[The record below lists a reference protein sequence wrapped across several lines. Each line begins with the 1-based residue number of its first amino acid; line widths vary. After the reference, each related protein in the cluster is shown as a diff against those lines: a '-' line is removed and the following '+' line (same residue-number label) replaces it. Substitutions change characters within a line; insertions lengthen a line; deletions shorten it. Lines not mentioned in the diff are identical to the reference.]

1 MHGSKLT
8 MLKNLRKA
16 AVNINVENHM
26 GLFRKDKEV
35 IYGQQG
41 LERFVEAQK
50 RDYNIALKEVQNG
63 KKETHWIWYIFPQML
78 GLGRSCYANLYGI
91 KNKEEAEEYLKH
103 KVLGKRLR
111 EVTNA
116 LLEHEGKPADDIFG
130 YPDTMKVN
138 SSMTLF
144 DIICPDDIFAQVL
157 DKFYEGKRCKLT
169 LEMLE
174 K

>member
-1 MHGSKLT
+1 M
-8 MLKNLRKA
+8 MR
-16 AVNINVENHM
+16 
-26 GLFRKDKEV
+26 LFGKDKELV
-35 IYGQQG
+35 YGQQG

-91 KNKEEAEEYLKH
+91 KNKEEAEGYLEH
-103 KVLGKRLR
+103 KVLGTRLR

-130 YPDTMKVN
+130 YPDTMKVK

-144 DIICPDDIFAQVL
+144 DSISPDDIFAQVL
-157 DKFYEGKRCKLT
+157 DKFYEGKRCKIT
-169 LEMLE
+169 IEMLE

>member
-1 MHGSKLT
+1 
-8 MLKNLRKA
+8 
-16 AVNINVENHM
+16 M
-26 GLFRKDKEV
+26 GLFRKDKEL
-35 IYGQQG
+35 IYGKQG

-50 RDYNIALKEVQNG
+50 RDYNTALEEVKSG
-63 KKETHWIWYIFPQML
+63 KKETHWIWYVFPQMC
-78 GLGRSCYANLYGI
+78 GLGHSCYANLYGI
-91 KNKEEAEEYLKH
+91 KSKEEAEEYLKH

-130 YPDTMKVN
+130 YPDTMKVK

-144 DIICPDDIFAQVL
+144 DSICPDDIFAQVL
-157 DKFYEGKRCKLT
+157 DKFYEGKRCKIT
-169 LEMLE
+169 IEMLE

>member
-1 MHGSKLT
+1 M
-8 MLKNLRKA
+8 MR
-16 AVNINVENHM
+16 
-26 GLFRKDKEV
+26 LFGKDKELV
-35 IYGQQG
+35 YGQQG

-144 DIICPDDIFAQVL
+144 DSICPDDIFAQVL

>member
-1 MHGSKLT
+1 

-63 KKETHWIWYIFPQML
+63 KKETHWIGYIFPQML
-78 GLGRSCYANLYGI
+78 GRGRSCYANLYGI

>member
-1 MHGSKLT
+1 MKFKL
-8 MLKNLRKA
+8 
-16 AVNINVENHM
+16 IM
-26 GLFRKDKEV
+26 GLFRKDKDLV
-35 IYGQQG
+35 YGQQG

-50 RDYNIALKEVQNG
+50 RDYKTALKEVQSG
-63 KKETHWIWYIFPQML
+63 KKETHWIWYVFPQML

-91 KNKEEAEEYLKH
+91 KNKDEAEEYLKH

-116 LLEHEGKPADDIFG
+116 LLEQDGKADEIFG
-130 YPDTMKVN
+130 YPDTMKVK

-144 DIICPDDIFAQVL
+144 DSIASDDIFAQVL

-169 LEMLE
+169 LEML
-174 K
+174 KHSR

>member
-1 MHGSKLT
+1 
-8 MLKNLRKA
+8 
-16 AVNINVENHM
+16 M

>member
-1 MHGSKLT
+1 
-8 MLKNLRKA
+8 
-16 AVNINVENHM
+16 M
-26 GLFRKDKEV
+26 GLFRKDKELV
-35 IYGQQG
+35 YGQQG
-41 LERFVEAQK
+41 LEKFVEAQK

>member
-1 MHGSKLT
+1 
-8 MLKNLRKA
+8 
-16 AVNINVENHM
+16 M
-26 GLFRKDKEV
+26 GLYRKDKDLV
-35 IYGQQG
+35 YGQQG

-50 RDYNIALKEVQNG
+50 RDYKTALKEVQSG
-63 KKETHWIWYIFPQML
+63 KKETHWIWYVFPQML

-91 KNKEEAEEYLKH
+91 KNKDEAEEYLKH

-116 LLEHEGKPADDIFG
+116 LLEQEGKAADEIFG
-130 YPDTMKVN
+130 YLDTMKVK

-144 DIICPDDIFAQVL
+144 DSISPDDIFALVL

-169 LEMLE
+169 LEML
-174 K
+174 KK

>member
-1 MHGSKLT
+1 M
-8 MLKNLRKA
+8 MR
-16 AVNINVENHM
+16 
-26 GLFRKDKEV
+26 LFGIDKELV
-35 IYGQQG
+35 YGKQG

>member
-1 MHGSKLT
+1 
-8 MLKNLRKA
+8 
-16 AVNINVENHM
+16 M
-26 GLFRKDKEV
+26 GLFRKDKELV
-35 IYGQQG
+35 YGQQG
-41 LERFVEAQK
+41 LEKFVEAQK
-50 RDYNIALKEVQNG
+50 RDYKTALKEVQSG
-63 KKETHWIWYIFPQML
+63 KKETHWIWYVFPQML

-116 LLEHEGKPADDIFG
+116 LLEQEGKVADEIFG
-130 YPDTMKVN
+130 YPDTMKVK

-144 DIICPDDIFAQVL
+144 DSISPDDIFALVL

-169 LEMLE
+169 LEML
-174 K
+174 KK

>member
-1 MHGSKLT
+1 
-8 MLKNLRKA
+8 
-16 AVNINVENHM
+16 M
-26 GLFRKDKEV
+26 GLFRKDKALV
-35 IYGQQG
+35 YGQQG

-50 RDYNIALKEVQNG
+50 RDYKTALKEVQSG
-63 KKETHWIWYIFPQML
+63 KKETHWIWYVFPQML

-91 KNKEEAEEYLKH
+91 KNKDEAEEYLKH

-116 LLEHEGKPADDIFG
+116 LLEQEGKAADEIFG
-130 YPDTMKVN
+130 YPDTMKVK

-144 DIICPDDIFAQVL
+144 DSISPDDIFAQVL

-169 LEMLE
+169 LEML
-174 K
+174 KK

>member
-1 MHGSKLT
+1 
-8 MLKNLRKA
+8 
-16 AVNINVENHM
+16 M
-26 GLFRKDKEV
+26 GLFRKDKDLV
-35 IYGQQG
+35 YGQQG

-50 RDYNIALKEVQNG
+50 RDYKTALKEVQSG
-63 KKETHWIWYIFPQML
+63 KKETHWIWYVFPQML

-116 LLEHEGKPADDIFG
+116 LLEQEGKAADKIFG
-130 YPDTMKVN
+130 YPDTMKVK

-144 DIICPDDIFAQVL
+144 DSISPDDIFAIVL

-169 LEMLE
+169 LEML
-174 K
+174 KK

>member
-1 MHGSKLT
+1 
-8 MLKNLRKA
+8 
-16 AVNINVENHM
+16 M
-26 GLFRKDKEV
+26 GLFRKDKDLV
-35 IYGQQG
+35 YGQQG

-50 RDYNIALKEVQNG
+50 RDYKTALKEVQSG
-63 KKETHWIWYIFPQML
+63 KKETHWIWYVFPQML

-116 LLEHEGKPADDIFG
+116 LLEQEGKAADEIFG
-130 YPDTMKVN
+130 YLDTMKVK

-144 DIICPDDIFAQVL
+144 DSISPDDIFAQVL

-169 LEMLE
+169 LEML
-174 K
+174 KK

>member
-1 MHGSKLT
+1 
-8 MLKNLRKA
+8 
-16 AVNINVENHM
+16 M
-26 GLFRKDKEV
+26 GLFRKDKDLV
-35 IYGQQG
+35 YGQQG

-50 RDYNIALKEVQNG
+50 RDYKTALNEVQGG
-63 KKETHWIWYIFPQML
+63 KKETHWIWYVFPQML

-116 LLEHEGKPADDIFG
+116 LLEQEGKATDEIFG
-130 YPDTMKVN
+130 YPDTMKVK

-144 DIICPDDIFAQVL
+144 DSISPDDIFAQVL

-169 LEMLE
+169 LEML
-174 K
+174 KK

>member
-63 KKETHWIWYIFPQML
+63 KKETHWIW
-78 GLGRSCYANLYGI
+78 
-91 KNKEEAEEYLKH
+91 
-103 KVLGKRLR
+103 
-111 EVTNA
+111 
-116 LLEHEGKPADDIFG
+116 
-130 YPDTMKVN
+130 
-138 SSMTLF
+138 
-144 DIICPDDIFAQVL
+144 
-157 DKFYEGKRCKLT
+157 
-169 LEMLE
+169 
-174 K
+174 

>member
-1 MHGSKLT
+1 MKFKL
-8 MLKNLRKA
+8 
-16 AVNINVENHM
+16 IM
-26 GLFRKDKEV
+26 GLFRKDKDLV
-35 IYGQQG
+35 YGQQG

-50 RDYNIALKEVQNG
+50 RDYKTALKEVQNG
-63 KKETHWIWYIFPQML
+63 KKETHWIWYVFPQML

-130 YPDTMKVN
+130 YPDTMKVK

-144 DIICPDDIFAQVL
+144 DSICPDDIFAQVL
-157 DKFYEGKRCKLT
+157 DKFYEGKRCRLT
-169 LEMLE
+169 LNLLNCLGE

>member
-1 MHGSKLT
+1 
-8 MLKNLRKA
+8 
-16 AVNINVENHM
+16 M
-26 GLFRKDKEV
+26 GLFRKDKDLV
-35 IYGQQG
+35 YGQQG

-50 RDYNIALKEVQNG
+50 RDYKTALKEVQSG
-63 KKETHWIWYIFPQML
+63 KKETHWIWYVFPQML

-116 LLEHEGKPADDIFG
+116 LLEQEGKAADKIFG
-130 YPDTMKVN
+130 YPDTMKVK

-144 DIICPDDIFAQVL
+144 DSISPDDIFAQVL

-169 LEMLE
+169 LEML
-174 K
+174 KK